1 LKNCTF
7 RNQHR
12 YSVAVIIKSICA
24 WCSRVLRDG
33 IEPPT
38 HGICDACICRLCD
51 ITLEDLAARRTEWA
65 AELASREV
73 ETTPSSN
80 FKGSSK

>member
-1 LKNCTF
+1 MKNCTS
-7 RNQHR
+7 RDQHT

-33 IEPPT
+33 VEPVT
-38 HGICDACICRLCD
+38 HGICDSCICKLCG
-51 ITLEDLAARRTEWA
+51 ITLEDLAERRKEWA

-73 ETTPSSN
+73 ETKPSSEHQAR
-80 FKGSSK
+80 K